1 MRQIN
6 SHTLSSILGHGY
18 HAKPIVE
25 RYLFLL
31 KEEKGRWNPDFD
43 TNFQLT
49 WIADKSTRKT
59 EMQVKSEFIVIFRIL
74 W

>member
-1 MRQIN
+1 MRPAKKKKKKKRRDKLMRQIN

-49 WIADKSTRKT
+49 
-59 EMQVKSEFIVIFRIL
+59 
-74 W
+74 